1 MGTIKISCALENC
14 LELLSGKWKI
24 CILDILFKGPH
35 RFGEIRKKLP
45 NITIKMLSQALK
57 ELHTSDLID
66 RVDYKT
72 KPLKVIYSI
81 SKFGETIKPV
91 MKELKKWNKKNLPQ
105 IHTSLMRQYYNKF
118 KKKGNRSIKYL

>member
-24 CILDILFKGPH
+24 CILDILFQGPH

-91 MKELKKWNKKNLPQ
+91 MKELKKWNKINLPQ
-105 IHTSLMRQYYNKF
+105 IHTSLMRQHYNKF

>member
-24 CILDILFKGPH
+24 CILDILFQGPH

-91 MKELKKWNKKNLPQ
+91 MKELIKWNKKNLPQ
-105 IHTSLMRQYYNKF
+105 IHTSALSTVSLSLV
-118 KKKGNRSIKYL
+118 RS